1 MPLSTDQYNV
11 RRVYRNGK
19 LTIYESKA
27 QRDPNTGASIGQAL
41 TQLDEPLN
49 YNSMSITDQDI
60 QQYGEIIQRVKK
72 KVQITYIKKYQDL
85 NWSKVV
91 VKIDGIKYNV
101 VQKDVRFERDMYL
114 YLSTVSEGRSSN
126 HA

>member
-27 QRDPNTGASIGQAL
+27 QRDPKTGASIGQVL
-41 TQLDEPLN
+41 TMLDAPLN

-114 YLSTVSEGRSSN
+114 YLSTVSEGRRSN